1 MNVRCPFFQEPSSN
15 IVVDSLECFVS
26 LKKNSLRCCFM
37 VCFSEGHYV
46 GVGTLGWGR
55 SRVQ

>member
-1 MNVRCPFFQEPSSN
+1 
-15 IVVDSLECFVS
+15 LECFVS